1 MAERYAELL
10 DDVAA
15 RVANMARYVPSVNE
29 TEARDFGRRVADMLA
44 EEWGGSSVYIPKNLA
59 SRFRRR
65 DAELYRAFT
74 GHNIEELARKIRP
87 DAAARLFHHKSG
99 ACPARPF
106 TAHLSRPARHVFLKP
121 FQRHSS
127 RP

>member
-15 RVANMARYVPSVNE
+15 KVANMARCGLPLMD
-29 TEARDFGRRVADMLA
+29 EAQAKDFGRRVADMLA

-65 DAELYRAFT
+65 DARLYREFT
-74 GHNIEELARKIRP
+74 GQNVQELAQKYGLTQQRVYAIIKAER
-87 DAAARLFHHKSG
+87 ARRACAQLTFPGPFELFS
-99 ACPARPF
+99 
-106 TAHLSRPARHVFLKP
+106 
-121 FQRHSS
+121 
-127 RP
+127 

>member
-15 RVANMARYVPSVNE
+15 RVANMARCVPSVNE
-29 TEARDFGRRVADMLA
+29 TEARNFGRRVADMLA

-74 GHNIEELARKIRP
+74 GHNIEELARKYGLTQQRVYSIIKAER
-87 DAAARLFHHKSG
+87 ARR
-99 ACPARPF
+99 ARSQLTFPGLPGMF
-106 TAHLSRPARHVFLKP
+106 S
-121 FQRHSS
+121 
-127 RP
+127 

>member
-15 RVANMARYVPSVNE
+15 RVADMARFTHPPM
-29 TEARDFGRRVADMLA
+29 EAEAARTFGRRVADMLA
-44 EEWGGSSVYIPKNLA
+44 DEWGGSSVYIPKNLA

-74 GHNIEELARKIRP
+74 GHNIEELARKYGLTQQRVYSIIKAER
-87 DAAARLFHHKSG
+87 ARR
-99 ACPARPF
+99 ARSQLTFPGLPGMF
-106 TAHLSRPARHVFLKP
+106 S
-121 FQRHSS
+121 
-127 RP
+127 